1 MLENIKCQ
9 VCIREKIMERLNN
22 ILEEQLTESLD
33 QIIISNPRRA
43 ALAQKIKI
51 RPVLLKE
58 QLNFQVTEYKGKQ
71 VFHENLEKGALIAY
85 ILDQMNSFFGQMELN
100 SASKTVHVLVSK
112 KGTVTIKQKVQKN
125 EVKPKELSHN
135 RKKRYILEEGTAI
148 PFLVDLGVQTKEGK
162 IVNSR
167 YDKFRQINRFL
178 EFIQDIV
185 EALPKGRELTIVDFG
200 CGKSYLIF
208 TIFKNYLLEQGVDEN
223 HIISIELDQ
232 RKDKKYRNPDTIL
245 DFIES
250 SIVDE
255 EQYYVLLDEVQL
267 LEEFEEVLNS
277 LLHIKNVD
285 VYVTGSNS
293 KFLSKDV
300 ITEFRGR
307 GDEIHIYPLTFK
319 EFMQVYE
326 GDIYHGWAEY
336 VIYGG
341 LPLTVTMKTEEQK
354 VNYLTKLFDETY
366 LIDIIERH
374 HIEKSQELEDLV
386 NILASVIG
394 SLTNVPKIEATFKSV
409 VQSNISG
416 NTIRQYIE
424 YLEDAFVINKAN
436 RYNVKGRKYIGTP
449 LKYYFEDVGLRNARL
464 GFRQI
469 EETHIMENIVYNELR
484 SRGYSVD
491 VGVVEKR
498 GVNQE
503 GKMERIYLEIDF
515 IANLGSKRYY
525 IQSAFSLPTEEKRL
539 QEKASLINVNDSFKK
554 IILVK
559 DVMNVTRD
567 EDGIT
572 TMSIYDFLLK
582 ENSLEL

>member
-1 MLENIKCQ
+1 MDIK
-9 VCIREKIMERLNN
+9 RDKYLN
-22 ILEEQLTESLD
+22 
-33 QIIISNPRRA
+33 
-43 ALAQKIKI
+43 
-51 RPVLLKE
+51 
-58 QLNFQVTEYKGKQ
+58 
-71 VFHENLEKGALIAY
+71 
-85 ILDQMNSFFGQMELN
+85 
-100 SASKTVHVLVSK
+100 
-112 KGTVTIKQKVQKN
+112 
-125 EVKPKELSHN
+125 
-135 RKKRYILEEGTAI
+135 
-148 PFLVDLGVQTKEGK
+148 DL
-162 IVNSR
+162 
-167 YDKFRQINRFL
+167 INRMHNGM
-178 EFIQDIV
+178 IKVIT
-185 EALPKGRELTIVDFG
+185 GIRR

-208 TIFKNYLLEQGVDEN
+208 DIFKKYLVEQGVNEK
-223 HIISIELDQ
+223 HIISIELDK
-232 RKDKKYRNPDTIL
+232 RKDKKYRDPDTIL
-245 DFIES
+245 DYIES
-250 SIVDE
+250 CVVDE
-255 EQYYVLLDEVQL
+255 DTYYILLDEVQL
-267 LEEFEEVLNS
+267 LEDFEEVLNS
-277 LLHIKNVD
+277 LLHIKNTD

-319 EFMQVYE
+319 EFMQAYE

-336 VIYGG
+336 VLYGG

-354 VNYLTKLFDETY
+354 INYLTKLFEETY

-374 HIEKSQELEDLV
+374 NIEKTQELEDLV
-386 NILASVIG
+386 NILASAIG

-409 VQSNISG
+409 VQSNISA

-424 YLEDAFVINKAN
+424 YLEDAFVINKSN

-484 SRGYSVD
+484 SREYSVD

-498 GVNQE
+498 GLNKE
-503 GKMERIYLEIDF
+503 GKTERTYLEIDF

-525 IQSAFSLPTEEKRL
+525 IQSAFSMPTEEKRL
-539 QEKASLINVNDSFKK
+539 QEKASLVNVNDSFKK
-554 IILVK
+554 IIIVK
-559 DVMNVTRD
+559 DVVNVTRD

>member
-1 MLENIKCQ
+1 
-9 VCIREKIMERLNN
+9 
-22 ILEEQLTESLD
+22 
-33 QIIISNPRRA
+33 
-43 ALAQKIKI
+43 
-51 RPVLLKE
+51 
-58 QLNFQVTEYKGKQ
+58 
-71 VFHENLEKGALIAY
+71 
-85 ILDQMNSFFGQMELN
+85 MN
-100 SASKTVHVLVSK
+100 
-112 KGTVTIKQKVQKN
+112 
-125 EVKPKELSHN
+125 
-135 RKKRYILEEGTAI
+135 
-148 PFLVDLGVQTKEGK
+148 
-162 IVNSR
+162 
-167 YDKFRQINRFL
+167 INRDKYL
-178 EFIQDIV
+178 NDLINRMHNGMIKV
-185 EALPKGRELTIVDFG
+185 VTGIRR

-208 TIFKNYLLEQGVDEN
+208 TIFRKYLLKQGIDES
-223 HIISIELDQ
+223 HIICIELDQ
-232 RKDKKYRNPDTIL
+232 RKDRKYRNPDAIL

-250 SIVDE
+250 SIVDD

-319 EFMQVYE
+319 EFMEVYE
-326 GDIYHGWAEY
+326 GDVYHGWAEY

-354 VNYLTKLFDETY
+354 INYLTRLFEETY
-366 LIDIIERH
+366 LKDIIERH
-374 HIEKSQELEDLV
+374 HIDKTQELEDLV
-386 NILASVIG
+386 NILASAIG
-394 SLTNVPKIEATFKSV
+394 SLTNVPKIEATFRSV
-409 VQSNISG
+409 MQSNISG

-498 GVNQE
+498 GVNRE
-503 GKMERIYLEIDF
+503 GKTERTYLEIDF
-515 IANLGSKRYY
+515 IANLGSRRYY
-525 IQSAFSLPTEEKRL
+525 IQSAFSMPTEEKRM

-567 EDGIT
+567 EYGIT

>member
-1 MLENIKCQ
+1 MNIK
-9 VCIREKIMERLNN
+9 RDKYLN
-22 ILEEQLTESLD
+22 
-33 QIIISNPRRA
+33 
-43 ALAQKIKI
+43 
-51 RPVLLKE
+51 
-58 QLNFQVTEYKGKQ
+58 
-71 VFHENLEKGALIAY
+71 
-85 ILDQMNSFFGQMELN
+85 
-100 SASKTVHVLVSK
+100 
-112 KGTVTIKQKVQKN
+112 
-125 EVKPKELSHN
+125 
-135 RKKRYILEEGTAI
+135 
-148 PFLVDLGVQTKEGK
+148 DL
-162 IVNSR
+162 
-167 YDKFRQINRFL
+167 INRMHNGM
-178 EFIQDIV
+178 IKVVTGI
-185 EALPKGRELTIVDFG
+185 RR

-208 TIFKNYLLEQGVDEN
+208 TIFKNYLLEQCVDDK
-223 HIISIELDQ
+223 HIVSIELDQ
-232 RKDKKYRNPDTIL
+232 RKDKKYRNPDAIL
-245 DFIES
+245 DYIDS
-250 SIVDE
+250 CIVDE
-255 EQYYVLLDEVQL
+255 GQYYILLDEVQL

-326 GDIYHGWAEY
+326 GDVYHGWAEY
-336 VIYGG
+336 ITYGG
-341 LPLTVTMKTEEQK
+341 LPLTVTMRTEEQK
-354 VNYLTKLFDETY
+354 INYLTKLFEETY
-366 LIDIIERH
+366 LKDIIERH
-374 HIEKSQELEDLV
+374 HIEKTQELEDLV
-386 NILASVIG
+386 NVLASAIG

-409 VQSNISG
+409 IQSNISA

-424 YLEDAFVINKAN
+424 YLENAFVINRAS
-436 RYNVKGRKYIGTP
+436 RYDVKGRKYIGTP

-464 GFRQI
+464 GFRQV
-469 EETHIMENIVYNELR
+469 EETHIMENIIYNELR

-498 GVNQE
+498 KTNQE
-503 GKMERIYLEIDF
+503 GRTERNYLEIDF

-525 IQSAFSLPTEEKRL
+525 IQSAFSISTEEKRM
-539 QEKASLINVNDSFKK
+539 QEKASLVNVNDSFKK